1 MGFNLSDIP
10 DGYTNKTSQ
19 APKESIWEKEV
30 ISFSSDF
37 SNKQKEN
44 FYVELSI
51 LLESGI
57 NLKDAL
63 ELVAQGIKKKK
74 TNGIIQNVIH
84 KLVSG
89 SSLSAGFSTSNYF
102 STYEIQ
108 SIKIG
113 EETGKLPQVING
125 LADYYKQN
133 NSQRQELI
141 SALTYPI
148 IVLISAILVLVFMLN
163 FVVPIFQDLFARNQ
177 TDLPWIT
184 DMIIGASEFMGKYV
198 YWILG
203 SVIGLMII
211 VKIVKNKPLFQKWY
225 GTFLLHVPIVNK
237 LIVQTHISR
246 FINAMSLLSSAKVNI
261 TTALEL
267 VQGMT
272 NFYPLNE
279 ALNQINTDLIKGDSQ
294 SKAFKKHPKL
304 FDNKLI
310 AMIQVAEQ
318 TNQDELVYENL
329 KQRYN
334 NILKQ
339 QSKTFTGLMNP
350 LLTLLI
356 GLIVGII
363 LVALYLPMFKMSTL
377 IN

>member
-1 MGFNLSDIP
+1 MAFDLSNIP
-10 DGYTNKTSQ
+10 ESKSKSEVS
-19 APKESIWEKEV
+19 KESIWEKEIV
-30 ISFSSDF
+30 SFSSDF
-37 SNKQKEN
+37 SKKQKEV
-44 FYVELSI
+44 FYVELGI

-57 NLKDAL
+57 HLKEAL
-63 ELVAQGIKKKK
+63 DLVSQGIKKKK
-74 TNGIIQNVIH
+74 TKKIIESIIAE
-84 KLVSG
+84 LVDG
-89 SSLSAGFSTSNYF
+89 KSLSSGFMKSTHF
-102 STYEIQ
+102 SAYEIQ
-108 SIKIG
+108 SVRIG
-113 EETGKLPQVING
+113 EETGKLSQVING
-125 LADYYKQN
+125 LAEYYQQN

-141 SALTYPI
+141 SALTYPV
-148 IVLISAILVLVFMLN
+148 IVLISAILVLIFMLN
-163 FVVPIFQDLFARNQ
+163 FVVPIFQDLFNRNQ

-184 DMIIGASEFMGKYV
+184 NMVIGASEFMGKYI
-198 YWILG
+198 YWILSFFLG
-203 SVIGLMII
+203 IFII
-211 VKIVKNKPLFQKWY
+211 LKLIKNNLVYQKWR
-225 GTFLLHVPIVNK
+225 GNFLLYLPFINK

-246 FINAMSLLSSAKVNI
+246 FINAMSLLSNAKVNI
-261 TTALEL
+261 TQSLQL

-279 ALNQINTDLIKGDSQ
+279 ALQQINDDLIRGDSQ
-294 SKAFKKHPKL
+294 SMAFKKHPRL

-318 TNQDELVYENL
+318 TNQDELVYDNL

-339 QSKTFTGLMNP
+339 QSKTFTSLMNP

-356 GLIVGII
+356 GLIVGVI